1 MTWILIRST
10 NNPRLLLGWTTQPIL
25 VARPRSALLKL
36 RSPGIVLIALAACA
50 LLPAALLAGDL
61 VLELPLPDLA
71 VVDIG
76 LEDR

>member
-1 MTWILIRST
+1 MTA
-10 NNPRLLLGWTTQPIL
+10 
-25 VARPRSALLKL
+25 ARPRSALLKL
-36 RSPGIVLIALAACA
+36 RSPGVVLIALAACA